1 MLFARDGLALVAADM
16 AAGLGQA
23 ELGEAQRASCSLR
36 FVLRFCVG
44 LPVQAGSRPGG
55 RGTFFVRT
63 KKVPKESRPASTPRL
78 RRGPLRCSKHR
89 VAAELALAAL
99 GARTVLALAAL
110 GARTVLAT
118 AALRA
123 SEPDA
128 SALLGVS
135 EGEGKASTLHRC
147 RISVA
152 WMQAKG
158 RNPGSEYERLAA
170 ALDSAPLHPDCEHET
185 SVAPKMVLN
194 FGSRRERRTDVSAGG
209 AVRTRCLRRVAPSS
223 RGRPTGDAAVRAAR
237 RAANAGSPFLGYFF
251 WRSKR
256 SNTPAGGGTPAEAR
270 LLGVI
275 RRSARWASMPSAQ
288 ATPTPTRDH
297 DRQCQNMRRRPWR

>member
-1 MLFARDGLALVAADM
+1 MLIGRDGLSGAAAAVGVAWV
-16 AAGLGQA
+16 
-23 ELGEAQRASCSLR
+23 ELGEAQRSSCGLR
-36 FVLRFCVG
+36 FALSGCGG

-63 KKVPKESRPASTPRL
+63 KKVPKESRPDSTPHGRLCTACRLRRREACFAQPRL
-78 RRGPLRCSKHR
+78 RPCAARNIGWLRNSAQRASSSPRHR
-89 VAAELALAAL
+89 RCV
-99 GARTVLALAAL
+99 
-110 GARTVLAT
+110 
-118 AALRA
+118 

-128 SALLGVS
+128 FALLGVS

-170 ALDSAPLHPDCEHET
+170 ALDAVPLHPDCEPET
-185 SVAPKMVLN
+185 SVAPKMVLD
-194 FGSRRERRTDVSAGG
+194 FGSRRERRTEVSAGG

-270 LLGVI
+270 LLGI
-275 RRSARWASMPSAQ
+275 LRHSACWASMPSAQ
-288 ATPTPTRDH
+288 ATPTRDH
-297 DRQCQNMRRRPWR
+297 DRQSQNMRRRPWR